1 MDGGADRP
9 AGVHSKAVARGSP
22 PGAAPLVG
30 RQDALDAFGEA
41 LDASGGGSCCFLGL
55 AGDPGAG
62 KTRLL
67 SELAADAAQR
77 GLVILSGRAAEFEQ
91 EMPFGVVADALDD
104 HVEAA
109 RPGWPSGWARTRA
122 LCSRW
127 SAVAAGQGA
136 GPGPASHAGL
146 RPRPDRPVPDLPAG
160 CGGCWRTWP
169 PRMACVLNLDDVH
182 WADTA
187 SVELLDHLVRHPPRG
202 RVLVAIAYRRRRR
215 RRGSW
220 RCSRRPRP
228 PAAR

>member
-77 GLVILSGRAAEFEQ
+77 GLVTLSGRAAEFEQ

-104 HVEAA
+104 HVEACSPGLAA
-109 RPGWPSGWARTRA
+109 RLGQDTCTLLDTVAGHGRSSGTGRR
-122 LCSRW
+122 CW
-127 SAVAAGQGA
+127 STS
-136 GPGPASHAGL
+136 PASSPWI
-146 RPRPDRPVPDLPAG
+146 PRS
-160 CGGCWRTWP
+160 
-169 PRMACVLNLDDVH
+169 PR
-182 WADTA
+182 
-187 SVELLDHLVRHPPRG
+187 
-202 RVLVAIAYRRRRR
+202 
-215 RRGSW
+215 
-220 RCSRRPRP
+220 
-228 PAAR
+228 ARY